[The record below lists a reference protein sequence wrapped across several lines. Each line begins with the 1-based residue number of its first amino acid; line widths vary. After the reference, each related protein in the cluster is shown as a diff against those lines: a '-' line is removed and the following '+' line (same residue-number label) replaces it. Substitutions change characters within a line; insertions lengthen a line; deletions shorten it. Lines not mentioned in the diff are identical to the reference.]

1 MNLLSPQPRLI
12 YNLLIFERPPEKQTE
27 LNTKYANYVNKPPKI
42 KEAELWWASN
52 EFMNDFM
59 PTSADQLAFNAKY
72 QGDERIF

>member
-1 MNLLSPQPRLI
+1 MIEAALYIWASEDI
-12 YNLLIFERPPEKQTE
+12 TPPEKQTE
-27 LNTKYANYVNKPPKI
+27 LNTKYVNRLPKI

-59 PTSADQLAFNAKY
+59 PTAADQLAFNAKY

>member
-1 MNLLSPQPRLI
+1 LI
-12 YNLLIFERPPEKQTE
+12 EAALYIWASEDITPPDKQTE